1 MIIFLNFDILYTLSG
16 ECAISNVG
24 REFVLLMMENVP
36 GEPELEIIAAAQGE
50 RVYVDISAPLALD
63 LLDAT
68 FGIDPN
74 GIQTVSI
81 PSELVMR
88 GTELAA
94 KGIYIKA
101 DVDIVVYALN
111 KATSSC
117 AATLLF
123 PLHSLGFEYFAVA
136 WNPPSEHTQLGV
148 VATKADTTVQITF
161 HPQRMTRV
169 EYAGSTYLQGST
181 LQVTMDAHQ
190 AIQLQDL
197 NKNDLSGTKI
207 TSDHPVAVFSGNNF
221 TSIPREAEVMRDAVM
236 EQMPPVYTW
245 GTEYVL
251 VSTPGKLSMDFF
263 KVIAQKPD
271 TTVTLSSGQVFFLSN
286 SGDPRTFFLTD
297 MKVLTSDKPVMVA
310 KFIAS
315 SDEATVD
322 SLGDPSMTIL
332 TPTEQFLD
340 SYSFYVPESAPSN
353 FLVITVDRRERN
365 GLLLSG
371 VSLSDKVWED
381 VQGTTMTVTSFTI
394 TPGIHT
400 LTHTGG
406 TGFASYVLGA
416 IDEPEC
422 VFSYSAGICLDDIT
436 PVSETCM

>member
-1 MIIFLNFDILYTLSG
+1 
-16 ECAISNVG
+16 
-24 REFVLLMMENVP
+24 MMENVP

-50 RVYVDISAPLALD
+50 RVNVDISAPLALD

-68 FGIDPN
+68 YGIDPN

-81 PSELVMR
+81 PSELVMS

-123 PLHSLGFEYFAVA
+123 PLHSLGFEYFTVA

-169 EYAGSTYLQGST
+169 EYDGSTYLQGST
-181 LQVTMDAHQ
+181 LQVTMDANE

-207 TSDHPVAVFSGNNF
+207 TSDRPVAVFSGNNF
-221 TSIPREAEVMRDAVM
+221 TSIPRKAEVMRDAVM

-251 VSTPGKLSMDFF
+251 VSTPGKLSMDIF
-263 KVIAQKPD
+263 KVISQKPD
-271 TTVTLSSGQVFFLSN
+271 TRLTLSSGQVFFMSN
-286 SGDPRTFFLTD
+286 SGDTRTFFLTD
-297 MKVLTSDKPVMVA
+297 MRVLTSDKPVMVA

-315 SDEATVD
+315 SDEATID
-322 SLGDPSMTIL
+322 SLGDPAMTIL

-353 FLVITVDRRERN
+353 FLVIIVDRRERN
-365 GLLLSG
+365 GLLLSA

-400 LTHTGG
+400 LTHIGG
-406 TGFASYVLGA
+406 AGFASYVLSA
-416 IDEPEC
+416 IDEC
-422 VFSYSAGICLDDIT
+422 VFSYSVGMCLDDIT
-436 PVSETCM
+436 PVSETSNRIHEFIQLHYFCPIVISDT